1 MAINQTYQEVL
12 HWASS
17 FLEEHQLDG
26 RASERLLLE
35 RLNWN
40 KTDLILA
47 FKTEISTEIKKQL
60 EKDMDALING
70 EALQHILGYEWFYD
84 RQFRV
89 TKDTLIPR
97 PETEEIIEKFLKMNE
112 LEKERLAVLDIG
124 TGSGAIAITVKKERP
139 QDCVTA
145 VDISKKALLVA
156 KENAKLLEAE
166 VLFLEG
172 DLTEPVAKKQF
183 DVVISNPPY
192 ISEEEKPLVDEV
204 VLTNEPHLALF
215 AKENGLAIYQRLAK
229 ELPPLMKPK
238 GQIIVEIGF
247 KQGKAVA
254 ALFQEAFPASHVTI
268 EKDLTGHDRMIFVQ
282 LP

>member
-1 MAINQTYQEVL
+1 M
-12 HWASS
+12 
-17 FLEEHQLDG
+17 
-26 RASERLLLE
+26 
-35 RLNWN
+35 
-40 KTDLILA
+40 
-47 FKTEISTEIKKQL
+47 KQ
-60 EKDMDALING
+60 
-70 EALQHILGYEWFYD
+70 
-84 RQFRV
+84 RC
-89 TKDTLIPR
+89 
-97 PETEEIIEKFLKMNE
+97 
-112 LEKERLAVLDIG
+112 
-124 TGSGAIAITVKKERP
+124 S
-139 QDCVTA
+139 
-145 VDISKKALLVA
+145 
-156 KENAKLLEAE
+156 
-166 VLFLEG
+166 LEG

>member
-1 MAINQTYQEVL
+1 MATNPTYQEVL

-26 RASERLLLE
+26 RGSERLLLE
-35 RLNWN
+35 RLNWS

-47 FKTEISTEIKKQL
+47 LKIEIPTDIKKQL
-60 EKDMDALING
+60 EKDIAALVSG
-70 EALQHILGYEWFYD
+70 EALQHVLGYEWFYE
-84 RQFRV
+84 RQFKV
-89 TKDTLIPR
+89 TKATLIPR
-97 PETEEIIEKFLKMNE
+97 PETEEIIEKFLQMQSH
-112 LEKERLAVLDIG
+112 EKSGLTVLDIG

-145 VDISKKALLVA
+145 IDISEKALSVA
-156 KENAKLLEAE
+156 KENAELLDADIR
-166 VLFLEG
+166 FLLG
-172 DLTEPVAKKQF
+172 DLTEPVISEQF

-192 ISEEEKPLVDEV
+192 ISEDEKPLVDKV

-215 AKENGLAIYQRLAK
+215 AKKNGLAIYQRLAQ
-229 ELPPLMKPK
+229 ELPPLMKSK
-238 GQIIVEIGF
+238 GQIILEIGF
-247 KQGKAVA
+247 KQGPAVA
-254 ALFQEAFPASHVTI
+254 ALFHEAFPTSQVTI